1 MSSWEC
7 RRLLAPMRFVS
18 PERKNIYNYYA
29 HSTWRPSTVGMP
41 VKQDAFLVRKLREAG
56 AISMPCPPSF
66 LCVFS
71 PALTSSLPVIG
82 KANLTEL
89 ASYKSLKAQ
98 DGWSAVGGQ
107 TINVY
112 NPKASP
118 GNSSAGNG
126 VSVAAGLCPAS
137 IATETGWYYSHLFTS
152 SFPSMLTYYD

>member
-1 MSSWEC
+1 MATTAGSYALRESRKRKYMQPMLIPRGGHLQSEC
-7 RRLLAPMRFVS
+7 RSSRTLSLFASSEKQEQSVCPATFL
-18 PERKNIYNYYA
+18 
-29 HSTWRPSTVGMP
+29 P
-41 VKQDAFLVRKLREAG
+41 VPF
-56 AISMPCPPSF
+56 
-66 LCVFS
+66 VFS
-71 PALTSSLPVIG
+71 PAFTSSLPVIG